1 MRDFLSILARAGR
14 VFGAHW
20 PALLTLAC
28 CGAAVR
34 GGAHW
39 AAVVLSN
46 QNSFAAQ
53 ALLVLQPIA
62 FLVALVA
69 MLRVCGR
76 SLEHVAAASQVTA
89 PTSATEGRPRRL
101 LDVSISLI
109 VPFLFVYA
117 GLGLLDGDR
126 ETFLNEAAYAEF
138 NQFGTNVDIDY
149 DSRLGFYSVPVI
161 VGIVAGAWVV
171 RWLLG
176 LADRRWGFVLFAL
189 VGSLVEVLWTGQL
202 AAYAGALQYDVTG
215 WTEER
220 RGASWAVAAYES
232 AIEAAGPLADGV
244 AAVGGLL
251 GAMIGSADV
260 VIVIPLGLL
269 TISAVVLGHQ
279 TMGEPEAATW
289 TGAMSRVPGPARS
302 ALRSLTADLRSRWSA
317 FREGLRMLSGAGL
330 VPMLL
335 CCLAVL
341 VVLRVDLALSW
352 VVRAVVGPRPTSTWL
367 AFSPW
372 EGSAGLALAFALL
385 APLLAAMTDRL
396 VASGVLP
403 AEAVEDAPVADSP
416 VEDAPVG
423 YAPVGYGYAPAGH
436 APVQQAPVGYGYAPA
451 GHAPVQQ
458 APVGYG
464 YAPAGY
470 APVGYAPVDDALDD
484 QTHVAYRPFSAGDPD
499 GRTTSR

>member
-1 MRDFLSILARAGR
+1 MIRAMRDFLSVLARAGR
-14 VFGAHW
+14 VFAAHW
-20 PALLTLAC
+20 PALLTIAC

-46 QNSFAAQ
+46 ENSFAAQ
-53 ALLVLQPIA
+53 TLLVLQPIA
-62 FLVALVA
+62 FLLALVA

-89 PTSATEGRPRRL
+89 PVSATEGRPRRL

-109 VPFLFVYA
+109 VPFLLVYA
-117 GLGLLDGDR
+117 ALGLLDEDR

-149 DSRLGFYSVPVI
+149 DSRLGFYSLPVI

-176 LADRRWGFVLFAL
+176 LADRRWGLVLFAL

-202 AAYAGALQYDVTG
+202 AAYAGALQYDVLG
-215 WTEER
+215 WGEER
-220 RGASWAVAAYES
+220 NGAAWAVSAYES

-260 VIVIPLGLL
+260 VVVIPLGLL

-279 TMGEPEAATW
+279 AMGEPEAAAW
-289 TGAMSRVPGPARS
+289 TGAMKRVPGPVRT

-317 FREGLRMLSGAGL
+317 FREGLRMLGGAGL
-330 VPMLL
+330 LPMLL
-335 CCLAVL
+335 CCVTVL
-341 VVLRVDLALSW
+341 VVFRVNLALSW
-352 VVRAVVGPRPTSTWL
+352 VVRAVLGPVPERTWL

-372 EGSAGLALAFALL
+372 EGSAGLALALALL

-396 VASGVLP
+396 VAEGVLP
-403 AEAVEDAPVADSP
+403 AEAVEDAPVDDAP
-416 VEDAPVG
+416 VDVTPVG
-423 YAPVGYGYAPAGH
+423 YAPAGYGYAP
-436 APVQQAPVGYGYAPA
+436 VS
-451 GHAPVQQ
+451 
-458 APVGYG
+458 
-464 YAPAGY
+464 Y
-470 APVGYAPVDDALDD
+470 APVGYAPVDDGIDD
-484 QTHVAYRPFSAGDPD
+484 ATHIAYRRDAY
-499 GRTTSR
+499 

>member
-1 MRDFLSILARAGR
+1 MIRAMRDFLSVLARAGR
-14 VFGAHW
+14 VFAAHW

-39 AAVVLSN
+39 AAVLLSN
-46 QNSFAAQ
+46 QNGFAAQ
-53 ALLVLQPIA
+53 ALLALQPIA
-62 FLVALVA
+62 LLVALVA

-89 PTSATEGRPRRL
+89 PLSATEGRPRRL
-101 LDVSISLI
+101 LDVSISLV
-109 VPFLFVYA
+109 VPFLLVYA

-149 DSRLGFYSVPVI
+149 DSRLGLYSAPVMFAL
-161 VGIVAGAWVV
+161 VGGAWVV

-176 LADRRWGFVLFAL
+176 LADRRWGLTLFAV
-189 VGSLVEVLWTGQL
+189 VGALAEVLWTGQI
-202 AAYAGALQYDVTG
+202 AAYAVQLAPGVVQWAG
-215 WTEER
+215 GR
-220 RGASWAVAAYES
+220 RGASWAVSAYES
-232 AIEAAGPLADGV
+232 AIAAAGPFADGL

-251 GAMIGSADV
+251 GAMFGAADV
-260 VIVIPLGLL
+260 VVVIPLGLL

-289 TGAMSRVPGPARS
+289 TGAMNRVPGPVRS
-302 ALRSLTADLRSRWSA
+302 ALHSLTADLRSRWSA
-317 FREGLRMLSGAGL
+317 FREGLRMLGGAGL

-335 CCLAVL
+335 CCVTVL
-341 VVLRVDLALSW
+341 VVFRVNLALSW
-352 VVRAVVGPRPTSTWL
+352 VVRAALGPLPEDTSL

-396 VASGVLP
+396 VASGALP
-403 AEAVEDAPVADSP
+403 AEAVEDAPVEDAP
-416 VEDAPVG
+416 VEDAPVDVTPVG
-423 YAPVGYGYAPAGH
+423 YAPIGYGYAPTVPAL
-436 APVQQAPVGYGYAPA
+436 VQQAPVGYG
-451 GHAPVQQ
+451 H
-458 APVGYG
+458 
-464 YAPAGY
+464 APAGY
-470 APVGYAPVDDALDD
+470 APGYEPVDDGIDD
-484 QTHVAYRPFSAGDPD
+484 ATHIAYRRDVY
-499 GRTTSR
+499 